1 MNLSDASNGKQ
12 MPGMKMPGGQM
23 HSTVHHAATHTT
35 THAMGGMQMGPEP
48 PVNLHSLLTV
58 WQTGP
63 FALAVG
69 VVLLAIAVWYLAA
82 VGALAQ
88 RGRRWPLVRTLP
100 FLAGLLA
107 IEVAVGSA
115 VATFTM
121 YTFSAHVMQHL
132 LLMIIAPPLLAL
144 GAPMTLILQ
153 TTKRRTKRRY
163 LKALHSR
170 VFGAVRNQVTVF
182 FLYYLSMYAF
192 FLSPALGY
200 AMDHMWLMDLINLG
214 FLGGATLFWWP
225 MIGIDPIPGGGQSP
239 GFKIINLLIGIPA
252 ESFLG
257 IALLMAT
264 TPAASIY
271 SLTSTHTG
279 GGILW
284 AGSEIATLV
293 AVLPIYRQWIKA
305 DARLAKRID
314 ARLAA
319 GEDVSRPAIEGQGMA
334 ATLRSLRRG

>member
-1 MNLSDASNGKQ
+1 MALTAAGMNMQ
-12 MPGMKMPGGQM
+12 
-23 HSTVHHAATHTT
+23 HTSHT
-35 THAMGGMQMGPEP
+35 MGGMRMGPEP
-48 PVNLHSLLTV
+48 PVDLHSLLTQ

-63 FALAVG
+63 FPLAVA
-69 VVLLAIAVWYLAA
+69 VVLLAIAGWYVLA
-82 VGALAQ
+82 VRGLAQ
-88 RGRRWPLVRTLP
+88 RGRRWPIRRTLS
-100 FLAGLLA
+100 FLLGLLA
-107 IEVAVGSA
+107 IEVAIGSA

-121 YTFSAHVMQHL
+121 YTFTAHVIQHL

-153 TTKRRTKRRY
+153 TSSRPTKRKY
-163 LKALHSR
+163 LKALHSK
-170 VFGAVRNQVTVF
+170 VFGAFRNQVTVF

-192 FLSPALGY
+192 FLSPAIGY
-200 AMDHMWLMDLINLG
+200 AMDHMWLMDLINIG
-214 FLGGATLFWWP
+214 FLAGATLFWWP
-225 MIGIDPIPGGGQSP
+225 MVGIDPIPGGGLSP

-264 TPAASIY
+264 APAASIY

-279 GGILW
+279 GGVLW
-284 AGSEIATLV
+284 AGSEIATLF
-293 AVLPIYRQWIKA
+293 AVLPVYRQWIRA

-314 ARLAA
+314 AKLAA
-319 GEDVSRPAIEGQGMA
+319 GEEVTRPIVEGQGMA